1 VEVFLTVLIIF
12 LVLAVL
18 GVLFFLF
25 HRLRQL
31 ESSMRGEE
39 ILQRLELH
47 KGELGANLRSLD
59 ERLHSVTT
67 EIGGVKEVTGQLQEF
82 QSSLKSQKLR
92 GNVGEMV
99 LEDLLHQVLPQTAFE
114 RQFTFKNGAR
124 VDAVVK
130 TRQGFIPID
139 SKFPV
144 EDFQKFVGEKDE
156 AARAGI
162 WKTFVRNVK
171 QKMDETAGYILP
183 EEGTVPF
190 ALMYIPFEPIFQ
202 EVVADAELMRYTL
215 EKRVF
220 FTSPQTFLVTIQS
233 ILLGLQRERFAE
245 QAEDLLK
252 MLHAVAKDALDFDEL
267 LRRAASQ
274 LADAKANMDRLV
286 NSFAGLLGKL
296 NRLRDL
302 EAKPKAGKTEVRSQ
316 EPGDGNSESE

>member
-1 VEVFLTVLIIF
+1 VEIFLAVLIVF

-18 GVLFFLF
+18 GVLIFLF
-25 HRLRQL
+25 QHLRQL
-31 ESSMRGEE
+31 ESSLRGEE

-47 KGELGANLRSLD
+47 KGELGASLRSLD

-67 EIGGVKEVTGQLQEF
+67 EIGGVKEVTNQLQEF
-82 QSSLKSQKLR
+82 QASLRSQKLR

-99 LEDLLHQVLPQTAFE
+99 LEDLLHQVLPQAAYE
-114 RQFTFKNGAR
+114 RQFTFQTGAR
-124 VDAVVK
+124 VDALIK
-130 TRQGFIPID
+130 TRQGSIPVD

-144 EDFQKFVGEKDE
+144 EDFQKFAAEKDE
-156 AARAGI
+156 AVRASI

-183 EEGTVPF
+183 QEGTVPF

-202 EVVADAELMRYTL
+202 EVVSDGELMRYTL

-233 ILLGLQRERFAE
+233 ILLGLQRERFAD
-245 QAEDLLK
+245 QAEDILK

-267 LRRAASQ
+267 LRRASSQ
-274 LADAKANMDRLV
+274 LSDAKANMDRLL
-286 NSFAGLLGKL
+286 NSFSTLLGKL
-296 NRLRDL
+296 NQLKDL
-302 EAKPKAGKTEVRSQ
+302 EAKPKK
-316 EPGDGNSESE
+316 

>member
-1 VEVFLTVLIIF
+1 MEIFLAVLIVF

-18 GVLFFLF
+18 GVLIFLF
-25 HRLRQL
+25 QHLRQL
-31 ESSMRGEE
+31 ESSLRGEE

-47 KGELGANLRSLD
+47 KGELGASLRSLD

-67 EIGGVKEVTGQLQEF
+67 EIGGVKEVTNQLQEF
-82 QSSLKSQKLR
+82 QASLRSQKLR

-99 LEDLLHQVLPQTAFE
+99 LEDLLHQVLPQAAYE
-114 RQFTFKNGAR
+114 RQFTFQTGAR
-124 VDAVVK
+124 VDALIK
-130 TRQGFIPID
+130 TRQGSIPVD

-144 EDFQKFVGEKDE
+144 EDFQKFAAEKDE
-156 AARAGI
+156 AVRASI

-183 EEGTVPF
+183 QEGTVPF

-202 EVVADAELMRYTL
+202 EVVSDGELMRYTL

-233 ILLGLQRERFAE
+233 ILLGLQRERFAD
-245 QAEDLLK
+245 QAEDILK

-267 LRRAASQ
+267 LRRASSQ
-274 LADAKANMDRLV
+274 LSDAKANMDRLL
-286 NSFAGLLGKL
+286 NSFSTLLGKL
-296 NRLRDL
+296 NQLKDL
-302 EAKPKAGKTEVRSQ
+302 EAKPKK
-316 EPGDGNSESE
+316 

>member
-1 VEVFLTVLIIF
+1 VEIFLTVLIVF

-18 GVLFFLF
+18 GVLIFLF
-25 HRLRQL
+25 QHLRQL
-31 ESSMRGEE
+31 ESSLRGEE

-47 KGELGANLRSLD
+47 KGELGASLRSLD

-67 EIGGVKEVTGQLQEF
+67 EIGGVKEVTNQLQEF
-82 QSSLKSQKLR
+82 QASLRSQKLR

-99 LEDLLHQVLPQTAFE
+99 LEDLLHQVLPQAAYE
-114 RQFTFKNGAR
+114 RQFTFQTGAR
-124 VDAVVK
+124 VDALIK
-130 TRQGFIPID
+130 TRQGSIPVD

-144 EDFQKFVGEKDE
+144 EDFQKFAAEKDE
-156 AARAGI
+156 AVRASI

-183 EEGTVPF
+183 QEGTVPF

-202 EVVADAELMRYTL
+202 EVVSDGELMRYTL

-233 ILLGLQRERFAE
+233 ILLGLQRERFAD
-245 QAEDLLK
+245 QAEDILK

-267 LRRAASQ
+267 LRRASSQ
-274 LADAKANMDRLV
+274 LSDAKANMDRLL
-286 NSFAGLLGKL
+286 NSFSTLLGKL
-296 NRLRDL
+296 NQLKDL
-302 EAKPKAGKTEVRSQ
+302 EAKPKK
-316 EPGDGNSESE
+316 

>member
-1 VEVFLTVLIIF
+1 MEIFLAILIVF

-18 GVLFFLF
+18 GVLIFLF
-25 HRLRQL
+25 QHLRQL
-31 ESSMRGEE
+31 ESSLRGEE

-47 KGELGANLRSLD
+47 KGELGASLRSLD

-67 EIGGVKEVTGQLQEF
+67 EIGGVKEVTNQLQEF
-82 QSSLKSQKLR
+82 QASLRSQKLR

-99 LEDLLHQVLPQTAFE
+99 LEDLLHQVLPQAAYE
-114 RQFTFKNGAR
+114 RQFTFQTGAR
-124 VDAVVK
+124 VDALIK
-130 TRQGFIPID
+130 TRQGSIPVD

-144 EDFQKFVGEKDE
+144 EDFQKFAAEKDE
-156 AARAGI
+156 AVRASI

-183 EEGTVPF
+183 QEGTVPF

-202 EVVADAELMRYTL
+202 EVVSDGELMRYTL

-233 ILLGLQRERFAE
+233 ILLGLQRERFAD
-245 QAEDLLK
+245 QAEDILK

-267 LRRAASQ
+267 LRRASSQ
-274 LADAKANMDRLV
+274 LSDAKVNMDRLL
-286 NSFAGLLGKL
+286 NSFSALLGKL
-296 NRLRDL
+296 NQLKDL
-302 EAKPKAGKTEVRSQ
+302 EAKPKK
-316 EPGDGNSESE
+316 

>member
-1 VEVFLTVLIIF
+1 MEIFLAILIVF

-18 GVLFFLF
+18 GVLIFLF
-25 HRLRQL
+25 QHLRQL
-31 ESSMRGEE
+31 ESSLRGEE

-47 KGELGANLRSLD
+47 KGELGASLRSLD

-67 EIGGVKEVTGQLQEF
+67 EIGGVKEVTNQLQEF
-82 QSSLKSQKLR
+82 QASLRSQKLR

-99 LEDLLHQVLPQTAFE
+99 LEDLLHQVLPQAAYE
-114 RQFTFKNGAR
+114 RQFTFQTGAR
-124 VDAVVK
+124 VDALIK
-130 TRQGFIPID
+130 TRQGSIPVD

-144 EDFQKFVGEKDE
+144 EDFQKFAAEKDE
-156 AARAGI
+156 AVRASI

-183 EEGTVPF
+183 QEGTVPF

-202 EVVADAELMRYTL
+202 EVVSDGELMRYTL

-233 ILLGLQRERFAE
+233 ILLGLQRERFAD
-245 QAEDLLK
+245 QAEDILK

-267 LRRAASQ
+267 LRRASSQ
-274 LADAKANMDRLV
+274 LSDAKANMDRLL
-286 NSFAGLLGKL
+286 NSFSTLLGKL
-296 NRLRDL
+296 NQLKDL
-302 EAKPKAGKTEVRSQ
+302 EAKPKK
-316 EPGDGNSESE
+316 

>member
-1 VEVFLTVLIIF
+1 MEIFLTVLIVF

-18 GVLFFLF
+18 GVLIFLF
-25 HRLRQL
+25 QHLRQL
-31 ESSMRGEE
+31 ESSLRGEE

-47 KGELGANLRSLD
+47 KGELGASLRSLD

-67 EIGGVKEVTGQLQEF
+67 EIGGVKEVTNQLQEF
-82 QSSLKSQKLR
+82 QASLRSQKLR

-99 LEDLLHQVLPQTAFE
+99 LEDLLHQVLPQAAYE
-114 RQFTFKNGAR
+114 RQFTFQTGAR
-124 VDAVVK
+124 VDALIK
-130 TRQGFIPID
+130 TRQGSIPVD

-144 EDFQKFVGEKDE
+144 EDFQKFAAEKDE
-156 AARAGI
+156 AVRASI

-183 EEGTVPF
+183 QEGTVPF

-202 EVVADAELMRYTL
+202 EVVSDGELMRYTL

-233 ILLGLQRERFAE
+233 ILLGLQRERFAD
-245 QAEDLLK
+245 QAEDILK

-267 LRRAASQ
+267 LRRASSQ
-274 LADAKANMDRLV
+274 LSDAKANMDRLL
-286 NSFAGLLGKL
+286 NSFSTLLGKL
-296 NRLRDL
+296 NQLKDL
-302 EAKPKAGKTEVRSQ
+302 EAKPKK
-316 EPGDGNSESE
+316 

>member
-1 VEVFLTVLIIF
+1 MEIFLTVLIVF

-18 GVLFFLF
+18 GVLIFLF
-25 HRLRQL
+25 QHLRQL
-31 ESSMRGEE
+31 ESSLRGEE

-47 KGELGANLRSLD
+47 KGELGASLRSLD

-67 EIGGVKEVTGQLQEF
+67 EIGGVKEVTNQLQEF
-82 QSSLKSQKLR
+82 QASLRSQKLR

-99 LEDLLHQVLPQTAFE
+99 LEDLLHQVLPQAAYE
-114 RQFTFKNGAR
+114 RQFTFQTGAR
-124 VDAVVK
+124 VDALIK
-130 TRQGFIPID
+130 TRQGSIPVD

-144 EDFQKFVGEKDE
+144 EDFQKFAAEKDE
-156 AARAGI
+156 AVRASI

-183 EEGTVPF
+183 QEGTVPF

-202 EVVADAELMRYTL
+202 EVVSDGELMRYTL

-233 ILLGLQRERFAE
+233 ILLGLQRERFAD
-245 QAEDLLK
+245 QAEDILK

-267 LRRAASQ
+267 LRRASSQ
-274 LADAKANMDRLV
+274 LSDAKANMDRLL
-286 NSFAGLLGKL
+286 NSFSALLGKL
-296 NRLRDL
+296 NQLKDL
-302 EAKPKAGKTEVRSQ
+302 EAKPKK
-316 EPGDGNSESE
+316 

>member
-1 VEVFLTVLIIF
+1 VEIFLAILIVF

-18 GVLFFLF
+18 GVLIFLF
-25 HRLRQL
+25 QHLRQL
-31 ESSMRGEE
+31 ESSLRGEE

-47 KGELGANLRSLD
+47 KGELGASLRSLD

-67 EIGGVKEVTGQLQEF
+67 EIGGVKEVTNQLQEF
-82 QSSLKSQKLR
+82 QASLRSQKLR

-99 LEDLLHQVLPQTAFE
+99 LEDLLHQVLPQAAYE
-114 RQFTFKNGAR
+114 RQFTFQTGAR
-124 VDAVVK
+124 VDALIK
-130 TRQGFIPID
+130 TRQGSIPVD

-144 EDFQKFVGEKDE
+144 EDFQKFAAEKDE
-156 AARAGI
+156 AARASI

-183 EEGTVPF
+183 QEGTVPF

-202 EVVADAELMRYTL
+202 EVVSDGELMRYTL

-233 ILLGLQRERFAE
+233 ILLGLQRERFAD
-245 QAEDLLK
+245 QAEDILK

-267 LRRAASQ
+267 LRRASSQ
-274 LADAKANMDRLV
+274 LSDAKANMDRLL
-286 NSFAGLLGKL
+286 NSFSALLGKL
-296 NRLRDL
+296 NQLKDL
-302 EAKPKAGKTEVRSQ
+302 EAKPKK
-316 EPGDGNSESE
+316 

>member
-1 VEVFLTVLIIF
+1 VEIFLAILIVF

-18 GVLFFLF
+18 GVLIFLF
-25 HRLRQL
+25 QHLRQL
-31 ESSMRGEE
+31 ESSLRGEE

-47 KGELGANLRSLD
+47 KGELGASLRSLD

-67 EIGGVKEVTGQLQEF
+67 EIGGVKEVTNQLQEF
-82 QSSLKSQKLR
+82 QASLRSQKLR

-99 LEDLLHQVLPQTAFE
+99 LEDLLHQVLPQAAYE
-114 RQFTFKNGAR
+114 RQFTFQTGAR
-124 VDAVVK
+124 VDALIK
-130 TRQGFIPID
+130 TRQGSIPVD

-144 EDFQKFVGEKDE
+144 EDFQKFAAEKDE
-156 AARAGI
+156 AVRASI

-183 EEGTVPF
+183 QEGTVPF

-202 EVVADAELMRYTL
+202 EVVSDGELMRYTL

-233 ILLGLQRERFAE
+233 ILLGLQRERFAD
-245 QAEDLLK
+245 QAEDILK

-267 LRRAASQ
+267 LRRASSQ
-274 LADAKANMDRLV
+274 LSDAKANMDRLL
-286 NSFAGLLGKL
+286 NSFSTLLGKL
-296 NRLRDL
+296 NQLKDL
-302 EAKPKAGKTEVRSQ
+302 EAKPKK
-316 EPGDGNSESE
+316 

>member
-1 VEVFLTVLIIF
+1 MEIFLTVLVIF

-18 GVLFFLF
+18 GVLIFLF
-25 HRLRQL
+25 QHLRQL
-31 ESSMRGEE
+31 ESSLRGEE

-47 KGELGANLRSLD
+47 KGELGASLRSLD

-67 EIGGVKEVTGQLQEF
+67 EIGGVKEVTNQLQEF
-82 QSSLKSQKLR
+82 QASLRSQKLR

-99 LEDLLHQVLPQTAFE
+99 LEDLLHQVLPQTAYE
-114 RQFTFKNGAR
+114 RQFTFQTGAR
-124 VDAVVK
+124 VDALIK
-130 TRQGFIPID
+130 TRQGSISVD

-144 EDFQKFVGEKDE
+144 EDFQKFAAEKDE
-156 AARAGI
+156 AVRASI

-183 EEGTVPF
+183 QEGTVPF

-202 EVVADAELMRYTL
+202 EVVSDAELMRYTL

-233 ILLGLQRERFAE
+233 ILLGLQRERFAD
-245 QAEDLLK
+245 QAEDILK

-267 LRRAASQ
+267 LRRASSQ
-274 LADAKANMDRLV
+274 LSDAKVNMDRLL
-286 NSFAGLLGKL
+286 NSFSALLGKL
-296 NRLRDL
+296 NQLKDL
-302 EAKPKAGKTEVRSQ
+302 EAKPKK
-316 EPGDGNSESE
+316 

>member
-1 VEVFLTVLIIF
+1 MDTFTLILLIF
-12 LVLAVL
+12 LLLVFAT
-18 GVLFFLF
+18 GFYFL
-25 HRLRQL
+25 LQKISGL
-31 ESSMRGEE
+31 TAALRGEE

-47 KGELGANLRSLD
+47 KGELGASLRSLD

-67 EIGGVKEVTGQLQEF
+67 EIGGVKEVTNQLQEF
-82 QSSLKSQKLR
+82 QASLRSQKLR

-99 LEDLLHQVLPQTAFE
+99 LEDLLHQVLPQGAYE
-114 RQFTFKNGAR
+114 RQHTFQTGSR

-130 TRQGFIPID
+130 TRQGLIPID

-144 EDFQKFVGEKDE
+144 EDFQKFATEKDE
-156 AARAGI
+156 TLRASL
-162 WKTFVRNVK
+162 WKTLVRNVK

-183 EEGTVPF
+183 QEGTVPF

-202 EVVADAELMRYTL
+202 ELVSDAELMRYTL

-245 QAEDLLK
+245 QAEDILK
-252 MLHAVAKDALDFDEL
+252 MLHAVAKDALDFDGL

-274 LADAKANMDRLV
+274 LADAKANMDRLL
-286 NSFAGLLGKL
+286 NSFSVLLGKL
-296 NRLRDL
+296 NQLKDL
-302 EAKPKAGKTEVRSQ
+302 EAKPRNGKDKS
-316 EPGDGNSESE
+316 

>member
-1 VEVFLTVLIIF
+1 MEIFLAILIVF

-18 GVLFFLF
+18 GVLIFLF
-25 HRLRQL
+25 QHLRQL
-31 ESSMRGEE
+31 ESSLRGEE

-47 KGELGANLRSLD
+47 KGELGASLRSLD

-67 EIGGVKEVTGQLQEF
+67 EIGGVKEVTNQLQEF
-82 QSSLKSQKLR
+82 QASLRSQKLR

-99 LEDLLHQVLPQTAFE
+99 LEDLLHQVLPQTAYE
-114 RQFTFKNGAR
+114 RQFTFQTGAR
-124 VDAVVK
+124 VDALIK
-130 TRQGFIPID
+130 TRQGSIPVD

-144 EDFQKFVGEKDE
+144 EDFQKFAAEKDE
-156 AARAGI
+156 AVRASI

-183 EEGTVPF
+183 QEGTVPF

-202 EVVADAELMRYTL
+202 EVVSDGELMRYTL

-233 ILLGLQRERFAE
+233 ILLGLQRERFAD
-245 QAEDLLK
+245 QAEDILK

-267 LRRAASQ
+267 LRRASSQ
-274 LADAKANMDRLV
+274 LSDAKANMDRLL
-286 NSFAGLLGKL
+286 NSFSTLLGKL
-296 NRLRDL
+296 NQLKDL
-302 EAKPKAGKTEVRSQ
+302 EAKPKK
-316 EPGDGNSESE
+316 

>member
-1 VEVFLTVLIIF
+1 MEIFLTVLVIF

-18 GVLFFLF
+18 GVLIFLF
-25 HRLRQL
+25 QHLRQL
-31 ESSMRGEE
+31 ESSLRGEE

-47 KGELGANLRSLD
+47 KGELGASLRSLD

-67 EIGGVKEVTGQLQEF
+67 EIGGVKEVTNQLQEF
-82 QSSLKSQKLR
+82 QASLRSQKLR

-99 LEDLLHQVLPQTAFE
+99 LEDLLHQVLPQTAYE
-114 RQFTFKNGAR
+114 RQFTFQTGAR
-124 VDAVVK
+124 VDALIK
-130 TRQGFIPID
+130 TRQGSIPVD

-144 EDFQKFVGEKDE
+144 EDFQKFAAEKDE
-156 AARAGI
+156 AVRASI

-183 EEGTVPF
+183 QEGTVPF

-202 EVVADAELMRYTL
+202 EVVSDAELMRYTL

-233 ILLGLQRERFAE
+233 ILLGLQRERFAD
-245 QAEDLLK
+245 QAEDILK

-267 LRRAASQ
+267 LRRASSQ
-274 LADAKANMDRLV
+274 LSDAKVNMDRLL
-286 NSFAGLLGKL
+286 NSFSALLGKL
-296 NRLRDL
+296 NQLKDL
-302 EAKPKAGKTEVRSQ
+302 EAKPKK
-316 EPGDGNSESE
+316 